1 VLGAKLEL
9 TADKGASC
17 SEAGQPSRLAFASES
32 VRWRPDDFE
41 QRQWLYICPW
51 RGSWASARRISL
63 GLARFSL
70 GTVKNVSWSKYG
82 EFLAFAVV
90 LILIPG
96 LDFAVVTKN
105 TLAGGRRRGRW
116 TALGVSSSN
125 LAQGTAVAFGLS
137 ALIVKV
143 QPLFESIKWAGV
155 AYLAYLGVQALRS
168 ARRGEY
174 APLDGNGLASTAQN
188 AAGWRQGFIS
198 NITNPKV
205 LVFYLAVLPQFL
217 APGAGLGWLL
227 LLAWSHAVLSLGY
240 LLVLVTGLHG
250 ARRLLMRQRVRRAL
264 DATTGAVLLGF
275 GARLATEHV

>member
-1 VLGAKLEL
+1 M
-9 TADKGASC
+9 
-17 SEAGQPSRLAFASES
+17 
-32 VRWRPDDFE
+32 
-41 QRQWLYICPW
+41 
-51 RGSWASARRISL
+51 
-63 GLARFSL
+63 
-70 GTVKNVSWSKYG
+70 SWSKYG

-90 LILIPG
+90 LVLIPG
-96 LDFAVVTKN
+96 PDFAVVTKN

-125 LAQGTAVAFGLS
+125 LVQGTAAAAGLG

-143 QPLFESIKWAGV
+143 QPVFESVKWAGV
-155 AYLAYLGVQALRS
+155 AYLACLGVQALRS

-174 APLDGNGLASTAQN
+174 APPDGGDPASTARN

-217 APGAGLGWLL
+217 TSGAAPGWLL
-227 LLAWSHAVLSLGY
+227 VMAWSHAVLSLAY
-240 LLVLVTGLHG
+240 LFVLVTGLHG
-250 ARRLLMRQRVRRAL
+250 ARRLLMRRRVRRAL